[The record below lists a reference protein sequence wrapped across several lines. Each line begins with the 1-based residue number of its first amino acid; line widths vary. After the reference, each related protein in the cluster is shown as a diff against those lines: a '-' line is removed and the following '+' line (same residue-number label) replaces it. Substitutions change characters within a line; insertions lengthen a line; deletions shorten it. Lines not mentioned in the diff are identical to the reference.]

1 VAALIGI
8 LATLGLLT
16 AQSLIQRARAGAA
29 ATQMAFIRTGLLNLA
44 TNCEGLPVAAKAG
57 GDPGLVSRPKGS
69 TCWFGPY
76 LVRWP
81 TTTPFGK
88 GTSFQYQATKGAMA
102 VLTARGLN
110 ASDAKALGAA
120 VAPAFGGQ
128 AKLTSSKKVF
138 TVSVNVGNFY
148 K

>member
-1 VAALIGI
+1 
-8 LATLGLLT
+8 
-16 AQSLIQRARAGAA
+16 
-29 ATQMAFIRTGLLNLA
+29 
-44 TNCEGLPVAAKAG
+44 
-57 GDPGLVSRPKGS
+57 
-69 TCWFGPY
+69 
-76 LVRWP
+76 
-81 TTTPFGK
+81 
-88 GTSFQYQATKGAMA
+88 MA

-138 TVSVNVGNFY
+138 TVTVNVGNFY